1 MEAAMKIKNRQEF
14 LVVLTIA
21 AFALLVGVN
30 FILEPLGG
38 WWSARQTQIKNLSDA
53 VRDGRKLIAREA
65 SIRSRWSDM
74 TANALPA
81 NTSLAEQKLLTAVD
95 GWSRSSGAEVTSLM
109 PQWKNESTNYLTL
122 TCRVETSG
130 NLGTLSRFLYDL
142 ERGPMALRLD
152 SLELSARDKEGQQMT
167 LSTEINGLAL
177 LIQPDKK

>member
-1 MEAAMKIKNRQEF
+1 MEAAVKIKNRQEF
-14 LVVLTIA
+14 LMVLTVA

-38 WWSARQTQIKNLSDA
+38 WWSARQMQIKDLRTKVA
-53 VRDGRKLIAREA
+53 DGNRLLKREA
-65 SIRSRWSDM
+65 GIRSRWADM

-95 GWSRSSGAEVTSLM
+95 GWSRGSGAEVTSLM
-109 PQWKNESTNYLTL
+109 PQWKNEATNYLTL

-130 NLGTLSRFLYDL
+130 DLGALSRFLYDL

-152 SLELSARDKEGQQMT
+152 SLELGAHDQDGQQMT
-167 LSTEINGLAL
+167 LSVEINGLAL
-177 LIQPDKK
+177 VQPDKK

>member
-1 MEAAMKIKNRQEF
+1 VKIKNRQEF
-14 LVVLTIA
+14 LVMLTVA

-38 WWSARQTQIKNLSDA
+38 WWSARQTQIKELRTK
-53 VRDGRKLIAREA
+53 VIEGQQLIRRE
-65 SIRSRWSDM
+65 SGIRSRWKEMS
-74 TANALPA
+74 ANALPA

-122 TCRVETSG
+122 TCRVETAG

-142 ERGPMALRLD
+142 ERGPLALRLD
-152 SLELSARDKEGQQMT
+152 SLELTARDKEGQQMT

-177 LIQPDKK
+177 VQPEKK

>member
-1 MEAAMKIKNRQEF
+1 MKIKNRQEF

-38 WWSARQTQIKNLSDA
+38 WWSARQAQIKELRA
-53 VRDGRKLIAREA
+53 EVTAGQQLIRREA
-65 SIRSRWSDM
+65 GIRSRWADM

-95 GWSRSSGAEVTSLM
+95 GWSRGSGAEVTSIM

-130 NLGTLSRFLYDL
+130 DIGSLSKFLYDL
-142 ERGPMALRLD
+142 ENGPMALRLD
-152 SLELSARDKEGQQMT
+152 SLELGAHDKDGQQMT

-177 LIQPDKK
+177 LQPDKK

>member
-1 MEAAMKIKNRQEF
+1 VKIKNRQEF
-14 LVVLTIA
+14 LVMLTVA

-38 WWSARQTQIKNLSDA
+38 WWSARQTQIKELRTK
-53 VRDGRKLIAREA
+53 VIEGQQLIRRE
-65 SIRSRWSDM
+65 SGIRSRWKEMS
-74 TANALPA
+74 ANALPA

-122 TCRVETSG
+122 TCRVETAG
-130 NLGTLSRFLYDL
+130 NLSTLSRFLYDL
-142 ERGPMALRLD
+142 ERGPLALRLD
-152 SLELSARDKEGQQMT
+152 SLELTARDKEGQQMT

-177 LIQPDKK
+177 VQPDKK

>member
-1 MEAAMKIKNRQEF
+1 MKIKNRQEF

-38 WWSARQTQIKNLSDA
+38 WWSSRQAQVKDLRTKVA
-53 VRDGRKLIAREA
+53 DGNHLLKREA
-65 SIRSRWSDM
+65 GIRGRWADM

-109 PQWKNESTNYLTL
+109 PQWKKDSTNYLTL

-130 NLGTLSRFLYDL
+130 NLGTLSQFLYDL
-142 ERGPMALRLD
+142 ERGPLALRLD
-152 SLELSARDKEGQQMT
+152 SLELTARDKEGQQMT

-177 LIQPDKK
+177 LPPDKK

>member
-1 MEAAMKIKNRQEF
+1 MKIKNRQEF
-14 LVVLTIA
+14 LVVLTVA

-38 WWSARQTQIKNLSDA
+38 WWSSRQAQIKDLRAKVD
-53 VRDGRKLIAREA
+53 DGNHLLKREA
-65 SIRSRWSDM
+65 GIRGRWADM

-95 GWSRSSGAEVTSLM
+95 GWSRGSGAEVTSLM
-109 PQWKNESTNYLTL
+109 PQWTNESTNYLTL
-122 TCRVETSG
+122 TCRVETTG
-130 NLGTLSRFLYDL
+130 DLGTLSKFLYDL

-152 SLELSARDKEGQQMT
+152 SLELGAHDKDGQQMT

-177 LIQPDKK
+177 IQPDKK

>member
-1 MEAAMKIKNRQEF
+1 VKIKNRQEL

-38 WWSARQTQIKNLSDA
+38 WWSSRQAQIRELHTKVD
-53 VRDGRKLIAREA
+53 DGNRLLKREA
-65 SIRSRWSDM
+65 GIRSRWTDM
-74 TANALPA
+74 RANALPA

-95 GWSRSSGAEVTSLM
+95 GWSRGSGAEVTSLM

-130 NLGTLSRFLYDL
+130 SLGTLSQFLYDL
-142 ERGPMALRLD
+142 EKGPLALRLD
-152 SLELSARDKEGQQMT
+152 SLELTARDKEGQQMT

-177 LIQPDKK
+177 IQPNKK

>member
-1 MEAAMKIKNRQEF
+1 VKIKNRQEF

-38 WWSARQTQIKNLSDA
+38 WWSARQTQIKELRTKVTEGQQLIRRESGI
-53 VRDGRKLIAREA
+53 RGR
-65 SIRSRWSDM
+65 WGDM

-95 GWSRSSGAEVTSLM
+95 GWSRTSGAEVTSLM

-130 NLGTLSRFLYDL
+130 DLGTLSKFLYDL
-142 ERGPMALRLD
+142 ERGSMALRLD
-152 SLELSARDKEGQQMT
+152 SLELTARDKEGQQMT

-177 LIQPDKK
+177 IQPDKK

>member
-1 MEAAMKIKNRQEF
+1 MKIKNRQEF
-14 LVVLTIA
+14 LVMLTVA

-38 WWSARQTQIKNLSDA
+38 WWSARQTQIKELRTKVD
-53 VRDGRKLIAREA
+53 DGNHLLKRE
-65 SIRSRWSDM
+65 SGIRSRWKEMS
-74 TANALPA
+74 ANALPA

-95 GWSRSSGAEVTSLM
+95 SWSRSSGAEVTSLM

-122 TCRVETSG
+122 TCRVETAG

-142 ERGPMALRLD
+142 ERGPLALRLD
-152 SLELSARDKEGQQMT
+152 SLELTARDKEGQQMT

-177 LIQPDKK
+177 VQPEKK

>member
-1 MEAAMKIKNRQEF
+1 VKIKNRQEF

-38 WWSARQTQIKNLSDA
+38 WWSARQTQIKELRTK
-53 VRDGRKLIAREA
+53 VTEGQQLIRRE
-65 SIRSRWSDM
+65 SGIRSRWKEMS
-74 TANALPA
+74 ANALPA

-122 TCRVETSG
+122 TCRVETAG

-142 ERGPMALRLD
+142 ERGPLALRLD
-152 SLELSARDKEGQQMT
+152 SLELTARDKEGQQMT

-177 LIQPDKK
+177 VQPEKK